1 MDVWLNKFHL
11 GIIELDSFR
20 FYTAEK
26 RASDCVKPRYR
37 NCLTLYVDLFIA
49 CYAIC
54 CGVSLQQTIIFT
66 VCRPLRPL
74 TYHSFE

>member
-26 RASDCVKPRYR
+26 RASDCVKPNTLCGLVYR
-37 NCLTLYVDLFIA
+37 LLRHMLWCQSAANDYTHNLT
-49 CYAIC
+49 
-54 CGVSLQQTIIFT
+54 
-66 VCRPLRPL
+66 
-74 TYHSFE
+74 